1 MPETRSIRDML
12 DAFSGEND
20 SFTVRIATNMINAVF
35 DYYFNNVYL
44 SGTVSSRIS
53 SAGNS
58 AIYIMR
64 DSHGGSGNSTPSNF
78 TGQAPNGGLP
88 VGHGI
93 NVIDQETQPSPG
105 SNITPNGFGQIS
117 LFGGSINKGMRHYAH
132 QVQFGKG
139 ISVGY
144 APGLPNQ
151 TNVGFMTGGTN
162 LSPVAETNNTYRSIN
177 IKMSEF
183 KTVEKLDPV
192 ATGYIHNDT
201 PPTDQYIPIEGSI
214 SIGTAA
220 DDFLFGPI

>member
-20 SFTVRIATNMINAVF
+20 SFTVRIATNMINAIF
-35 DYYFNNVYL
+35 DYYFNNVYIT
-44 SGTVSSRIS
+44 GGVSSRIS
-53 SAGNS
+53 SAGNA

-64 DSHGGSGNSTPSNF
+64 DSHGGVGQLVPSNF

-93 NVIDQETQPSPG
+93 VTVNQETLSSPS
-105 SNITPNGFGQIS
+105 SNSTPFGFGQIS
-117 LFGGSINKGMRHYAH
+117 FFGGFINKGMRHYAH

-139 ISVGY
+139 VSSGY

-151 TNVGFMTGGTN
+151 TNVGFMGGGTN
-162 LSPVAETNNTYRSIN
+162 LPAVAETNGTYRSVN

-183 KTVEKLDPV
+183 KNMFKNDPV
-192 ATGYIHNDT
+192 ATGYIHNDN
-201 PPTDQYIPIEGSI
+201 PATDQNTPIEGSI